1 MSAHNPSFSLADQS
15 EVFFTSTASSRAIRR
30 LFDAGQIRAVG
41 GRLYTKNL
49 VDPLEEILRRRVWD
63 VAAGYFPGA
72 VIVDRT
78 AFELRP
84 SGEEGSV
91 FLSGPRA
98 RSVRLP
104 GLVLN
109 CRQGPG
115 PVTGDQP
122 FLAGGLYLSSYPRRF
137 LDNMRLSRARIGSRR
152 TLTRSEMEDRL
163 SEILSKQG
171 SDEVNRLRDEAAAVS
186 DELQADGQLQELRA
200 VIGALLG
207 TVDAPLA
214 SAGAKAAAVGEGW
227 DDARLP
233 LFDTLLS
240 ALHTTVLPRRAP
252 RSGHT
257 GSTFAFYEAYF
268 SNFIEGTEF
277 TLQEAQDIV
286 FGGQIPADRPADAHD
301 VLGTFDVVSDPS
313 MQGHAPAGADELE
326 TIAQALHRRIMAG
339 RPELTPGEYKVR
351 ANRAGATEFVAPT
364 LVRGTLRQGWERYRT
379 LPPGLARAI
388 FAGFL
393 IAEVHPFTDGN
404 GRVARALVNAEL
416 TAAGQQRLIIPT
428 VLRDDY
434 LHALRVLSHGA
445 HATPLIKVFDRAQ
458 AWAGEVD
465 WSSIEAARHDLEVTN
480 ALMTSVEADE
490 RGVILRLPSEVGGR
504 AS

>member
-1 MSAHNPSFSLADQS
+1 MSAPNPPFSLADQS
-15 EVFFTSTASSRAIRR
+15 EVFFTSTATSRAIRR
-30 LFDAGQIRAVG
+30 LLDAGQIRAVG
-41 GRLYTKNL
+41 SRLYTKNL

-63 VAAGYFPGA
+63 VAAGYFAGA

-84 SGEEGSV
+84 SGDEGSV
-91 FLSGPRA
+91 FLSGPKA

-137 LDNMRLSRARIGSRR
+137 LDNMRRSRARIGSRR

-171 SDEVNRLRDEAAAVS
+171 SDELNRLRDEAAAVAE
-186 DELQADGQLQELRA
+186 ELQATEQLQELRS

-214 SAGAKAAAVGEGW
+214 SAGAKAAAVGAGW

-233 LFDTLLS
+233 LFDALLS
-240 ALHTTVLPRRAP
+240 ALHVSVLPRRAP
-252 RSGHT
+252 RHGHT
-257 GSTFAFYEAYF
+257 GSTFAFHEAYF

-277 TLQEAQDIV
+277 TLQEAQDII
-286 FGGQIPADRPADAHD
+286 FGGEIPVDRPADAHD

-313 MQGHAPAGADELE
+313 IQGHVPAGPDELE
-326 TIAQALHRRIMAG
+326 TIVQAFHRRIMAG

-364 LVRGTLRQGWERYRT
+364 LVQGTLRQGWGRYRT
-379 LPPGLARAI
+379 LPLGLARAI
-388 FAGFL
+388 FAAFL

-404 GRVARALVNAEL
+404 GRVARALANAEL
-416 TAAGQQRLIIPT
+416 TAAGEQRLIIPT

-434 LHALRVLSHGA
+434 LHALRALSRDA
-445 HATPLIKVFDRAQ
+445 HAMPLIKVVDRAQ
-458 AWAGEVD
+458 AWAHEVD
-465 WSSIEAARHDLEVTN
+465 WSSIKAARRDLEATN
-480 ALMTSVEADE
+480 ALMTSAEADE
-490 RGVILRLPSEVGGR
+490 LGVILRLPSEVARR
-504 AS
+504 AL